1 MPFSTLRL
9 LLIWL
14 INRERLK
21 TTAAAKPAI
30 IIIAATKKIK
40 FWCVNRRRLRA
51 FGPRYFF
58 VRFLFFLNKFLKLA
72 IVIVIIILGRRGWGR
87 AWRLFKLHKDLPFD
101 DDGNCLNAA
110 GNIVNRR
117 TADVEAV

>member
-21 TTAAAKPAI
+21 ITEAVKPAI
-30 IIIAATKKIK
+30 MIIAATKKIK
-40 FWCVNRRRLRA
+40 FWCVNRRRLMA

-58 VRFLFFLNKFLKLA
+58 VRLFFLNKFLKLA
-72 IVIVIIILGRRGWGR
+72 IVIIILRRGGWRR
-87 AWRLFKLHKDLPFD
+87 AWRLFKLHKNLPFD
-101 DDGNCLNAA
+101 DDGNCLNAE
-110 GNIVNRR
+110 GDIVNRR